1 MNNIITCH
9 NCWNRGDCRTCEL
22 RQSNLEIENKHAEKA
37 LGYSFAW
44 GLIITAIVLIIAT
57 TIYL

>member
-1 MNNIITCH
+1 MNNTCKTQMCI
-9 NCWNRGDCRTCEL
+9 NGDCQTCQY
-22 RQSNLEIENKHAEKA
+22 RSNLEIENKNAGEA

-44 GLIITAIVLIIAT
+44 GIILTAIVLIVAT